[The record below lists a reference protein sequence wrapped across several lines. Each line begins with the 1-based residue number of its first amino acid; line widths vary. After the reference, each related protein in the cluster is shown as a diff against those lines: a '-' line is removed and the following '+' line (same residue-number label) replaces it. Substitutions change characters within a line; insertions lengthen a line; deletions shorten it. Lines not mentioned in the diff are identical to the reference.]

1 MATLRQL
8 LVSVQ
13 QQVQTV
19 CTGLQVFNAPLKVQV
34 GLDWPPPRVLQGI
47 TKMSPPTALVSV
59 YDRKTGHDSTR
70 WLPSYT
76 ALNPVAATTTSA
88 PTQQYLAP
96 LGTCQLTIGGT
107 CTINDA
113 VSLVVYMPQ
122 LRALQ
127 DPGDGS
133 YTAAPTAAIVVGAR
147 AGATPA
153 TLAAALAASAAGGG
167 LAAPVAVLASG
178 NVLTI
183 TSQSTGPMVV
193 SSYVGNGG
201 TVLTEIARRV
211 RDVQLSIWS
220 GSPEVRDTASNPVEA
235 LLAQIETFR
244 GPSGAF
250 QAGLPLGDGSFGT
263 VRHKNDF
270 IIDDPTIS
278 DLYRRDFIFSVD
290 YPVTVFDN
298 MYSVLAPI
306 LQYNVGMNYGQFP
319 PGSIV

>member
-13 QQVQTV
+13 QQVQTAT
-19 CTGLQVFNAPLKVQV
+19 TGLQIFDSPLRVQV
-34 GLDWPPPRVLQGI
+34 GLDWPPVRTLQGI
-47 TKMSPPTALVSV
+47 VKMAPPTALVSV

-70 WLPSYT
+70 WIPTVT
-76 ALNPVAATTTSA
+76 ALTAVTATTTSS
-88 PTQQYLAP
+88 PSQQNLAAYT
-96 LGTCQLTIGGT
+96 TCQLTISGP
-107 CTINDA
+107 CTVGDA
-113 VSLVVYMPQ
+113 VSLVVYNPQ
-122 LRALQ
+122 QRALQ

-133 YTAAPTAAIVVGAR
+133 YTVSPTAAIVANAA

-167 LAAPVAVLASG
+167 LAAPVAVAVSG
-178 NVLTI
+178 ATLTI
-183 TSQSTGPMVV
+183 TSQTSGPLVI
-193 SSYVGNGG
+193 SSYTGNGG
-201 TVLTEIARRV
+201 TTLTEIARRV
-211 RDVQLSIWS
+211 RDVQLSIWA
-220 GSPEVRDTASNPVEA
+220 PTTEVRDAAANPIEA

-250 QAGLPLGDGSFGT
+250 QTGLPLGDGSFGT

-290 YPVTVFDN
+290 YPVTVLDN
-298 MYSVLAPI
+298 LYSVLAPI
-306 LQYNVGMNYGQFP
+306 LQYNVGVDLNLDADGDGY
-319 PGSIV
+319 